1 MSSFRA
7 ESFTQS
13 CVNAVECNFEGQF
26 AVLTERGVQVFEPKF
41 DRGGALFLLS
51 KWAKVVGWRQDVEK
65 DKRGAT
71 RASESGR
78 LQPWGIGPQ
87 NRDRAADS
95 TLSMH
100 MSWSPC
106 GFHRG
111 EGSYLTVGL
120 SDGSAFLMGLTE
132 DCEVNIH
139 RCRAHR
145 AIFELSGMCIAYEIA
160 VGSGGGSAT
169 AGDVGSIRATTVWYP
184 RRVTLPTAK
193 ATDTSSCLVMVSANQ
208 SSVTIWSFMKPLS
221 FASAA
226 ASVIPAKVVLHS
238 RHVSQPLLPPGEAF
252 TSLAILPSVGMDTD
266 VDINSLRFDL
276 ACGLASGAVLLV
288 SVQPRAPTETLAK
301 GSTGAFSFQVSPRGP
316 RQLLPCPVA
325 GLRPFGVG
333 SFRLAVFGGDRLSFV
348 DLAPSVDSNARVA
361 NMDPSLLHD
370 TLITGMAVMS
380 RDPKCDA
387 IVVSVSAYG
396 EAQVSA
402 AKPDLSTARL
412 APLATLSGRRFIG
425 VCNDKLDLLVCT
437 ARIEVQ
443 ESGLLVGQATLLD
456 LYTSPALGQ
465 DWIRQDLSKILVKIA
480 LLTPCTE
487 DLCLTPLGLTYL
499 LGVGGDWTNLEAL
512 VGGILAAGTE
522 ATQEISKL
530 PIGDQGAAL
539 PAAVAV
545 QSSSATLAPG
555 HRRMKRLWQTVHH
568 LVHVVHTAS
577 GTRITS
583 PLLQGEMSSL
593 RQKIQV
599 ATIAESAAR
608 VLEQTAT
615 RPAILQS
622 ELLSLTLMA
631 QLLQN
636 YGTAVV
642 FRRPSHSEL
651 HAGGEGSPAEMTSKA
666 LAEGLLSLVSS
677 AIAAKTGETLAIEEQ
692 CPVCL
697 SAANCPFSPLEPDRL
712 RCSCNS
718 GFVERCAGTLRAVG
732 RSISL
737 SSVFRC
743 QLCSSVGIIDGD
755 GFEFGWSCWRRS
767 AALCIYCSV
776 VMEPVLI
783 K

>member
-1 MSSFRA
+1 MTSFRA
-7 ESFTQS
+7 ESFTHS
-13 CVNAVECNFEGQF
+13 CVNAVESSFEGHF
-26 AVLTERGVQVFEPKF
+26 AVLIERGVQVFEPKF
-41 DRGGALFLLS
+41 DRSGALFPLS

-71 RASESGR
+71 RVSEAGR
-78 LQPWGIGPQ
+78 MQPWGVGLQ

-120 SDGSAFLMGLTE
+120 SDGSAFLLGLTE

-139 RCRAHR
+139 RCRVHR
-145 AIFELSGMCIAYEIA
+145 AIFELSGMCIVYEIA
-160 VGSGGGSAT
+160 VGSGSGGAAT
-169 AGDVGSIRATTVWYP
+169 GDVGSIRAATVWYP

-208 SSVTIWSFMKPLS
+208 SSVTIWSFMKPSS

-226 ASVIPAKVVLHS
+226 ATVIPAKVVLHS
-238 RHVSQPLLPPGEAF
+238 RHVSQPLLPPGEAL
-252 TSLAILPSVGMDTD
+252 TSLAILPLADADTD
-266 VDINSLRFDL
+266 IGINSLRFDL

-288 SVQPRAPTETLAK
+288 SVQPRAPTETLSK
-301 GSTGAFSFQVSPRGP
+301 GSTGAFSFQVCPRGP
-316 RQLLPCPVA
+316 RQLLSCPVA
-325 GLRPFGVG
+325 GLRPFGG
-333 SFRLAVFGGDRLSFV
+333 RSFRLAVFGGDRQSVV
-348 DLAPSVDSNARVA
+348 DLAPTVDSNAAVA
-361 NMDPSLLHD
+361 IMDPSLHD
-370 TLITGMAVMS
+370 TLITGVTVMS
-380 RDPKCDA
+380 RDPTCDA

-402 AKPDLSTARL
+402 AKPDLSSARL
-412 APLATLSGRRFIG
+412 APLVTSSGRRFIG
-425 VCNDKLDLLVCT
+425 VCSDKLDLLVCT

-443 ESGLLVGQATLLD
+443 ESGYLVGQETILD
-456 LYTSPALGQ
+456 IYTSPALGQ
-465 DWIRQDLSKILVKIA
+465 DWILTNLSKTLVKIA
-480 LLTPCTE
+480 LFAPCTE
-487 DLCLTPLGLTYL
+487 DLCLTPLGLAYL
-499 LGVGGDWTNLEAL
+499 LSVGGDFTNLETL
-512 VGGILAAGTE
+512 VGGILAAGRE
-522 ATQEISKL
+522 AAQEISKL
-530 PIGDQGAAL
+530 PIGDQEVAL
-539 PAAVAV
+539 PAPLSE
-545 QSSSATLAPG
+545 QSSYATLAPG
-555 HRRMKRLWQTVHH
+555 HQCMKRLWQTMHH
-568 LVHVVHTAS
+568 LVHVLHTAS

-593 RQKIQV
+593 RQKIQL

-608 VLEQTAT
+608 VLAQTAT
-615 RPAILQS
+615 RPALLRP

-636 YGTAVV
+636 GGTAVV
-642 FRRPSHSEL
+642 FRRPPHSEL
-651 HAGGEGSPAEMTSKA
+651 HAGGQGSSAEMTSKV
-666 LAEGLLSLVSS
+666 LEEGLLNLVSS
-677 AIAAKTGETLAIEEQ
+677 AIVAQTEETLVVEEQ

-697 SAANCPFSPLEPDRL
+697 SATNCPFSPLEPDRL

-732 RSISL
+732 RSVSL